1 MNKEK
6 IVKTLG
12 LAYRA
17 HKLSIGYDMFIEE
30 LKNVKCVFSS
40 FKGDE
45 DTYRKLIN
53 KCEYYN
59 IPHLTYLTQDDFYK
73 ITGKKNVKV
82 IALLDDGFYNLI
94 NNY

>member
-1 MNKEK
+1 MDKEK

-17 HKLSIGYDMFIEE
+17 KKISLGYDMFIEE

-53 KCEYYN
+53 KCEYYK
-59 IPHLTYLTQDDFYK
+59 IPHLTYLNSDDFFK
-73 ITGKKNVKV
+73 ITGKKNIK
-82 IALLDDGFYNLI
+82 IISLLDEGFYKLI